1 MILEELKKYGSS
13 KPLNIGKGSDS
24 AVDGDE
30 TNLNS
35 KLQWQYF
42 DEEAYIAKTR
52 IGPGQDA
59 YARNKFNQ
67 AASDKLKSNRDIPDT
82 RNPRLVSIFIL
93 WVLVLA

>member
-1 MILEELKKYGSS
+1 M
-13 KPLNIGKGSDS
+13 DT
-24 AVDGDE
+24 VD

-35 KLQWQYF
+35 KLKCQYF
-42 DEEAYIAKTR
+42 DEEAYISKTR

-82 RNPRLVSIFIL
+82 RNPRFVGLFIKCSAS
-93 WVLVLA
+93 VLPGSMFS